1 MRWCV
6 VLAAAAAA
14 FQRSPRRRPPQH
26 VRRSAAPRDGT
37 SDVVVVGS
45 GIGGLSAGAL
55 LAKYGYSVTVCESHD
70 RIGGCAHGFERRS
83 PAGAFHFDSGPSLFS
98 GCGAPSANPLR
109 QVLDAVGESPEW
121 ASYDEW
127 VMYIP
132 EGVFR
137 VKSGDKKGFEREL
150 VRLGGASAGADWR
163 RLLEANAALAE
174 LVAGVPPIALRADAG
189 AVTTALRTYVPKLDP
204 RLMARFG
211 VEFVVKG
218 VDPSGPF
225 SRVLDAASIKPTSL
239 VYRWFDFLAFALSGL
254 PVTQTSA
261 AAVSFMIKEFFADGA
276 VMDVPMGGSPAIAD
290 ALARGITRRGGAVL
304 TRAHVDELLF
314 EGGACV
320 GAKLADGSTRRAKT
334 AVVSNAPVWQT
345 ARLVPEGLL
354 PPDVRGT
361 NLDAANTP
369 KTGSFLHLHVGFDA
383 DGLEDLAV
391 HHIVVRDW
399 DAPIDAKDNCVF
411 VAIHSTLDKG
421 AAPEGHHVLHAYLPA
436 TEPYADWANMDRKS
450 RAYKDLKERRAEVL
464 WEAVETF
471 IPDIRK
477 RAVVASVGTPLTHAR
492 YLRREAGTFGP
503 AFAAGERAF
512 PGHKS
517 PLAGLFCC
525 GDSTFPGIG
534 VPAVAGSGIAV
545 AHAIAPTRKH
555 LALLDEMRAKGTL
568 D

>member
-1 MRWCV
+1 
-6 VLAAAAAA
+6 
-14 FQRSPRRRPPQH
+14 
-26 VRRSAAPRDGT
+26 
-37 SDVVVVGS
+37 
-45 GIGGLSAGAL
+45 
-55 LAKYGYSVTVCESHD
+55 
-70 RIGGCAHGFERRS
+70 
-83 PAGAFHFDSGPSLFS
+83 
-98 GCGAPSANPLR
+98 
-109 QVLDAVGESPEW
+109 
-121 ASYDEW
+121 
-127 VMYIP
+127 
-132 EGVFR
+132 
-137 VKSGDKKGFEREL
+137 
-150 VRLGGASAGADWR
+150 
-163 RLLEANAALAE
+163 
-174 LVAGVPPIALRADAG
+174 
-189 AVTTALRTYVPKLDP
+189 
-204 RLMARFG
+204 
-211 VEFVVKG
+211 
-218 VDPSGPF
+218 
-225 SRVLDAASIKPTSL
+225 
-239 VYRWFDFLAFALSGL
+239 
-254 PVTQTSA
+254 
-261 AAVSFMIKEFFADGA
+261 MIKEFFADGA

-383 DGLEDLAV
+383 DGLDDLAV